1 MVEESVK
8 NFIDAC
14 DELIDCK
21 YLVAEYKIQKMLKAL
36 AESEPVCSLLSECLE
51 QFNRDRELAK
61 AYIQDGHGD
70 FVYISP
76 AEEYKIIALVFCTL
90 VDIDNKKIVF
100 VDFVKRFFGREENPF
115 QSFLF
120 QMIVPFRNLIAEVF
134 GLNKITAPVITN
146 EEELSEEVS
155 QEQYENDYE
164 EDEEEETEEGEFD
177 PFAKSEQIA
186 VQILTQLEFTKQ
198 DSNILTIMQIC
209 RAIVKTS
216 KLKDEDVLCSL
227 LYALKTCKDKPVKYL
242 IREMLDLLD

>member
-1 MVEESVK
+1 MIEESVK

-36 AESEPVCSLLSECLE
+36 AESEPVCSLLGECLE
-51 QFNRDRELAK
+51 QFNRDRELAR

-90 VDIDNKKIVF
+90 VDIDNKKIIF
-100 VDFVKRFFGREENPF
+100 VDFIKRFFGREENPF
-115 QSFLF
+115 QAFLL

-134 GLNKITAPVITN
+134 GLNKITAPVVA
-146 EEELSEEVS
+146 SETAE
-155 QEQYENDYE
+155 ENDTYE
-164 EDEEEETEEGEFD
+164 EYEADQDEDNDEEEDAEFD

-227 LYALKTCKDKPVKYL
+227 IYALKTCKDKPVKYL

>member
-8 NFIDAC
+8 KFIDAC
-14 DELIDCK
+14 DELVDCK
-21 YLVAEYKIQKMLKAL
+21 YLVAEYKIQKLLKA
-36 AESEPVCSLLSECLE
+36 
-51 QFNRDRELAK
+51 LAK
-61 AYIQDGHGD
+61 AYIQDGNGD

-100 VDFVKRFFGREENPF
+100 VDFIKRFFGREENPF
-115 QSFLF
+115 QAFVF

-134 GLNKITAPVITN
+134 GLNKVTAPVVEN
-146 EEELSEEVS
+146 NA
-155 QEQYENDYE
+155 QEENDQE
-164 EDEEEETEEGEFD
+164 EYDEEEYQDEDDEDEDGEFD

-186 VQILTQLEFTKQ
+186 VQILTQLEFSKQ
-198 DSNILTIMQIC
+198 DSNVLTIMQIC

-227 LYALKTCKDKPVKYL
+227 LYALKTCKDKPVKFL